1 MSDLRELSTEGRVVQ
16 PGDEDWDDT
25 RAAWNLIADQR
36 PTAVALVHGAADVA
50 AVVRFAAGRRVS
62 RRSGRLAPAI
72 RQRAIAL
79 ATFAALLTAGCLLA
93 ANADAAQ
100 TRAASP
106 RASDAALQRAI
117 EKLASKPEG
126 PPGIAVVV
134 QRGRRKMFDTAGVA
148 DVRRKRAIKVSDHM
162 RLASVAK
169 AFSGAVALSLVA
181 EGKLSLADTVGKWL
195 PGLPAAWSAVTLRE
209 LLGHTSGI
217 PDFSQ
222 TEGFGEA
229 LGKSL
234 LVAPAPEALLA
245 FAPARLEFTPGSRYH
260 YSNSDNV
267 IVALIAA
274 AAGHG
279 SYQSELQ
286 QRVVE
291 PLGLSGTSL
300 PISATMP
307 RPFVHAYVVD
317 PPKAPEDV
325 SELFAAG
332 WSWASGGV
340 VSTPRD
346 ANTFVRAYVRGTLTN
361 IPTHA
366 AQLTFVAG
374 SSEPAGP
381 GANSAGL
388 AIFRYRTR
396 CGTVYGHTGNT
407 AGYTQFIAA
416 NASGTRSTVVSVNAQ
431 ITPKADAKRFAE
443 LRRIYALA
451 VCSALA

>member
-1 MSDLRELSTEGRVVQ
+1 MGDLSELSISRRVVQ
-16 PGDEDWDDT
+16 LGDGGRDDARRAPSSIT
-25 RAAWNLIADQR
+25 RAL
-36 PTAVALVHGAADVA
+36 L
-50 AVVRFAAGRRVS
+50 
-62 RRSGRLAPAI
+62 SG
-72 RQRAIAL
+72 
-79 ATFAALLTAGCLLA
+79 ALLSATCLLA
-93 ANADAAQ
+93 GIVCAAPA
-100 TRAASP
+100 RAASP

-117 EKLASKPEG
+117 ARLVAKPDG
-126 PPGIAVVV
+126 PPGVAVVV
-134 QRGRRKMFDTAGVA
+134 QRGRRVAFHTAGVA
-148 DVRRKRAIKVSDHM
+148 DVRRKQPIEPTDHM

-181 EGKLSLADTVGKWL
+181 ERKLSLSDTVGKWL
-195 PGLPAAWSAVTLRE
+195 PSLPAAWSAVTLRE
-209 LLGHTSGI
+209 LLAHTSGI

-222 TEGFGEA
+222 TEDFGEA

-234 LVAPAPEALLA
+234 LLAPAPEALLA
-245 FAPARLEFTPGSRYH
+245 FAAPRLQFAPGSRYH

-274 AAGHG
+274 AAGRS
-279 SYQSELQ
+279 SYESELS
-286 QRVVE
+286 QRVLA
-291 PLGLSGTSL
+291 PLRLSSTSL
-300 PISATMP
+300 PSDARLP

-317 PPKAPEDV
+317 PPNAPEDV

-346 ANTFVRAYVRGTLTN
+346 ANSFVRAYVRGALTN
-361 IPTHA
+361 RSTRA
-366 AQLTFVAG
+366 AQFTFVPG
-374 SSEPAGP
+374 SSEPTGP
-381 GANSAGL
+381 GVNSAGL

-407 AGYTQFIAA
+407 AGFTQLIAA

-431 ITPKADAKRFAE
+431 ITPKSNAKRFSE
-443 LRRIYALA
+443 LRAIYTLA

>member
-1 MSDLRELSTEGRVVQ
+1 MSACRRRE
-16 PGDEDWDDT
+16 
-25 RAAWNLIADQR
+25 
-36 PTAVALVHGAADVA
+36 
-50 AVVRFAAGRRVS
+50 
-62 RRSGRLAPAI
+62 APA
-72 RQRAIAL
+72 RRGGAL
-79 ATFAALLTAGCLLA
+79 ASSLAAALLASACLLA
-93 ANADAAQ
+93 GSAGAAQ

-106 RASDAALQRAI
+106 QASEAALQRAI
-117 EKLASKPEG
+117 GRLAAKADG

-134 QRGRRKMFDTAGVA
+134 QRGRRARFRTAGVA
-148 DVRRKRAIKVSDHM
+148 DVRRKAAITPTDHM

-181 EGKLSLADTVGKWL
+181 EGKLSLSGTVGKWL
-195 PGLPAAWSAVTLRE
+195 PSLPAAWSAVTLRE
-209 LLGHTSGI
+209 LLAHTSGI

-234 LVAPAPEALLA
+234 LLAPAPEALLA
-245 FAPARLEFTPGSRYH
+245 FAAPRLQFAPGSRYH

-267 IVALIAA
+267 VAALIAA
-274 AAGHG
+274 AAGHS
-279 SYQSELQ
+279 SYQSELS
-286 QRVVE
+286 QRVLA
-291 PLGLSGTSL
+291 PLGLSSTSL
-300 PISATMP
+300 PSDARLP

-317 PPKAPEDV
+317 PPKPPEDV

-346 ANTFVRAYVRGTLTN
+346 ANAFVRAYVRGALTN
-361 IPTHA
+361 RATRA
-366 AQLTFVAG
+366 AQFTFVPG

-381 GANSAGL
+381 GVNSAGL

-416 NASGTRSTVVSVNAQ
+416 NETGTRSTVVSVNAQ
-431 ITPKADAKRFAE
+431 ITPKSNAKRFVE
-443 LRRIYALA
+443 LRKIYTLA
-451 VCSALA
+451 VCSALG

>member
-1 MSDLRELSTEGRVVQ
+1 LS
-16 PGDEDWDDT
+16 
-25 RAAWNLIADQR
+25 
-36 PTAVALVHGAADVA
+36 
-50 AVVRFAAGRRVS
+50 AGRR
-62 RRSGRLAPAI
+62 RGAPA
-72 RQRAIAL
+72 RRTRARAL
-79 ATFAALLTAGCLLA
+79 SIVAALLSASCLLA
-93 ANADAAQ
+93 SVADAAP

-106 RASDAALQRAI
+106 RASEAALQPAI
-117 EKLASKPEG
+117 DQLAAKPDG

-134 QRGRRKMFDTAGVA
+134 QRGRRVAFRTAGVA
-148 DVRRKRAIKVSDHM
+148 DVRGKAAIGPADHM

-169 AFSGAVALSLVA
+169 AFSGAVVLSLVA
-181 EGKLSLADTVGKWL
+181 ERELSLSDTVGKWL
-195 PGLPAAWSAVTLRE
+195 PALPAAWSAVTLRE
-209 LLGHTSGI
+209 LLAHTSGI

-234 LVAPAPEALLA
+234 LLAPAPEALLA
-245 FAPARLEFTPGSRYH
+245 FAPPRLDFAPGSRYH

-267 IVALIAA
+267 IAALIAA
-274 AAGHG
+274 AAGHS
-279 SYQSELQ
+279 SYPSELT
-286 QRVVE
+286 QRVLA

-300 PISATMP
+300 PSDARLP

-346 ANTFVRAYVRGTLTN
+346 ANTFVRAYVRGALTN
-361 IPTHA
+361 RATHA
-366 AQLTFVAG
+366 TQFTFAPG
-374 SSEPAGP
+374 SSEPTGP
-381 GANSAGL
+381 GVNSAGL

-407 AGYTQFIAA
+407 AGFTQFVAA
-416 NASGTRSTVVSVNAQ
+416 SANGTRSTVVSVNAQ
-431 ITPKADAKRFAE
+431 ITPKSNAKRFAE
-443 LRRIYALA
+443 LRKIYTLA
-451 VCSALA
+451 VCSALG

>member
-1 MSDLRELSTEGRVVQ
+1 MSGLTGRHADLRGA
-16 PGDEDWDDT
+16 
-25 RAAWNLIADQR
+25 RALTTSI
-36 PTAVALVHGAADVA
+36 L
-50 AVVRFAAGRRVS
+50 
-62 RRSGRLAPAI
+62 
-72 RQRAIAL
+72 
-79 ATFAALLTAGCLLA
+79 AALLAAACLA
-93 ANADAAQ
+93 SVAPAAQ
-100 TRAASP
+100 LRAATP
-106 RASDAALQRAI
+106 RASEAALQRAI
-117 EKLASKPEG
+117 ATLASKPDG
-126 PPGIAVVV
+126 PPGVAVVV
-134 QRGRRKMFDTAGVA
+134 QRGGRATFRTAGVA
-148 DVRRKRAIKVSDHM
+148 DVRRKRAIKVSDYM

-181 EGKLSLADTVGKWL
+181 EGTLSLSDSVGKWL

-222 TEGFGEA
+222 SDGFGEA

-274 AAGHG
+274 AAGHS
-279 SYQSELQ
+279 SYQDELQ
-286 QRVVE
+286 QRVLG

-300 PISATMP
+300 PTGARMP
-307 RPFVHAYVVD
+307 SPFVHAYVVD

-346 ANTFVRAYVRGTLTN
+346 ANAFVRAYVRGALTN
-361 IPTHA
+361 SATRA
-366 AQLTFVAG
+366 AQFTFVGG

-381 GANSAGL
+381 GVNSAGL
-388 AIFRYRTR
+388 AIFRYQTR

-431 ITPKADAKRFAE
+431 ITPKANAKRFVE

>member
-1 MSDLRELSTEGRVVQ
+1 
-16 PGDEDWDDT
+16 
-25 RAAWNLIADQR
+25 
-36 PTAVALVHGAADVA
+36 
-50 AVVRFAAGRRVS
+50 
-62 RRSGRLAPAI
+62 
-72 RQRAIAL
+72 
-79 ATFAALLTAGCLLA
+79 
-93 ANADAAQ
+93 
-100 TRAASP
+100 
-106 RASDAALQRAI
+106 
-117 EKLASKPEG
+117 
-126 PPGIAVVV
+126 
-134 QRGRRKMFDTAGVA
+134 
-148 DVRRKRAIKVSDHM
+148 M

-169 AFSGAVALSLVA
+169 AFSGAVALALVA
-181 EGKLSLADTVGKWL
+181 EGTLSLSDTVGKWL

-234 LVAPAPEALLA
+234 LVAPA
-245 FAPARLEFTPGSRYH
+245 RLEFTPGSRYH

-274 AAGHG
+274 AAGHS
-279 SYQSELQ
+279 SYQDELQ
-286 QRVVE
+286 QRVLG

-300 PISATMP
+300 PTGAQMP
-307 RPFVHAYVVD
+307 LPFVHAYVVD

-346 ANTFVRAYVRGTLTN
+346 ANAFVRAYVRGALTN
-361 IPTHA
+361 GATHA
-366 AQLTFVAG
+366 AQFRFVAG
-374 SSEPAGP
+374 SSEPSGP
-381 GANSAGL
+381 GVNSAGL
-388 AIFRYRTR
+388 AIFRYQTR

-431 ITPKADAKRFAE
+431 ITPKANAKRFVE
-443 LRRIYALA
+443 LRRIYTLA